1 MKKVKK
7 QKNDKKLTSNQYIN
21 VADIKNNILYTKDN
35 YVIAF
40 IKVGTVSTS
49 TMSKTDIN
57 ILTKTLSSEFASV
70 KNNLRMLKISKP
82 VDISKLTTSYRE
94 MYRNSNDLKQK
105 ELLRE
110 ATMFLHKY
118 STNGNELENE
128 YYFIVREKLTNNSVL
143 ELEKIATSISRKF
156 QAGKIQANVCNT
168 EEIARLCNLF
178 TNTSYGNIEA
188 MELEDSISIIN
199 DVIIGGAY
207 W

>member
-1 MKKVKK
+1 MKTKKK
-7 QKNDKKLTSNQYIN
+7 QKKKKITSNQYIN
-21 VADIKNNILYTKDN
+21 VADIKNNVLYTKDN
-35 YVIAF
+35 YVISF
-40 IKVGTVSTS
+40 IKIGTVSIS

-57 ILTKTLSSEFASV
+57 ILTKTLSSEFASL

-82 VDISKLTTSYRE
+82 VDISLLTNCYRD
-94 MYRNSNDLKQK
+94 MYRNCNDLKRK

-128 YYFIVREKLTNNSVL
+128 YYFIIRQPLTNNAII
-143 ELEKIATSISRKF
+143 ELEKIATSIVRKF
-156 QAGKIQANVCNT
+156 QAGKIKANICNT

-178 TNTSYGNIEA
+178 TNTSYGNVET

-199 DVIIGGAY
+199 EEVFY
-207 W
+207 

>member
-1 MKKVKK
+1 MNKTKK
-7 QKNDKKLTSNQYIN
+7 QKNNKKLTSNQYIN
-21 VADIKNNILYTKDN
+21 VSDIKNNILYTKDN

-40 IKVGTVSTS
+40 IKVGTVSIS

-70 KNNLRMLKISKP
+70 KSNLRMLKISKP
-82 VDISKLTTSYRE
+82 IDISSLTNSYRE
-94 MYRNSNDLKQK
+94 MYKNSSDLKQK

-128 YYFIVREKLTNNSVL
+128 YYFIVRERLNNNSVI
-143 ELEKIATSISRKF
+143 EVEKIATSIARKF
-156 QAGKIQANVCNT
+156 QAGKVQANICST

-178 TNTSYGNIEA
+178 TNTTYGNIEV

-199 DVIIGGAY
+199 EEVFY
-207 W
+207 K

>member
-1 MKKVKK
+1 MKKTKK
-7 QKNDKKLTSNQYIN
+7 EKNDKNLTSNQYIN
-21 VADIKNNILYTKDN
+21 VADIKNNLLYTKDN
-35 YVIAF
+35 YIIAF
-40 IKVGTVSTS
+40 IKVGTVSIS

-70 KNNLRMLKISKP
+70 KSNLRMLKISKP
-82 VDISKLTTSYRE
+82 VDISRLTNSYRE
-94 MYRNSNDLKQK
+94 MYRNSNNLKRK

-128 YYFIVREKLTNNSVL
+128 YYFIVKEKLTNNSVV
-143 ELEKIATSISRKF
+143 EIEKIATSIAMKF
-156 QAGKIQANVCNT
+156 QAGKIQANICST

-178 TNTSYGNIEA
+178 TNTSYGNIET

-199 DVIIGGAY
+199 DVAI
-207 W
+207 

>member
-70 KNNLRMLKISKP
+70 KNNLRML
-82 VDISKLTTSYRE
+82 
-94 MYRNSNDLKQK
+94 
-105 ELLRE
+105 
-110 ATMFLHKY
+110 
-118 STNGNELENE
+118 
-128 YYFIVREKLTNNSVL
+128 
-143 ELEKIATSISRKF
+143 
-156 QAGKIQANVCNT
+156 
-168 EEIARLCNLF
+168 NL
-178 TNTSYGNIEA
+178 
-188 MELEDSISIIN
+188 
-199 DVIIGGAY
+199 
-207 W
+207 

>member
-1 MKKVKK
+1 MKPKK
-7 QKNDKKLTSNQYIN
+7 KKETSNQYIN

-35 YVIAF
+35 HIIAF
-40 IKVGTVSTS
+40 IKLDTVSIT

-70 KNNLRMLKISKP
+70 KINLRMLKISKP
-82 VDISKLTTSYRE
+82 VDISKLSNSYRQ
-94 MYRNSNDLKQK
+94 MYRDCENLKRK

-118 STNGNELENE
+118 SVNGNELENE
-128 YYFIVREKLTNNSVL
+128 YYFIVRQKLSNID
-143 ELEKIATSISRKF
+143 EIEKIAKSIARKF
-156 QAGKIQANVCNT
+156 ETGKIKASLCTT

-188 MELEDSISIIN
+188 MDLEDSISIIN
-199 DVIIGGAY
+199 DEEI
-207 W
+207 